1 MNYIPFFS
9 AVTIDSDANWI
20 TVIIAFLISTIGP
33 FAGTYLYLKNSNKL
47 LGAAAGALNKASKWG
62 QKHANKYAKEK
73 YDNSQFGIHRATS
86 KAFKNQAAR
95 ERAFSGDTRLSKLG
109 IGGVGAFAG
118 GTMPWNKRGKEKL
131 TNYADSQRDK
141 IYQEEY
147 AASKASIQRDPS
159 AAYGAGNAEAYLKRQ
174 IASGASKAQIHA
186 ATENLL
192 SQNGGGTTLKNLLSG
207 EGKDPAEK
215 AANVATLKTLADNEE
230 MWNGA
235 MKGAANDSKFMG
247 KHTDVKN
254 AVINK
259 NPQFRQAAQE
269 GWSENFMGEN
279 FKADAQITDNN
290 GNTYGPIAD
299 GTEKGWG
306 WVGERSHMILGT
318 HQSNA
323 KALSSQVT
331 YAAAVQAKN
340 AIDNGAD
347 GGADPLIKAMIADI
361 VAAGAPAPG
370 GAKNNYVVPP
380 TPPAWHTTP
389 RPPTP

>member
-1 MNYIPFFS
+1 MNYISFFS

-147 AASKASIQRDPS
+147 AASKASIQRDSS
-159 AAYGAGNAEAYLKRQ
+159 AAYGAGNAEAYLKKQ

-192 SQNGGGTTLKNLLSG
+192 SQNGGGTTLKNLLST
-207 EGKDPAEK
+207 DSD
-215 AANVATLKTLADNEE
+215 TLRALAGNEE

-259 NPQFRQAAQE
+259 NPYFRQAALD

-279 FKADAQITDNN
+279 FKAGEYLKDGSGAVVKQKDEA
-290 GNTYGPIAD
+290 GNLVPVEIAD

-331 YAAAVQAKN
+331 YAAAVQAQS

-370 GAKNNYVVPP
+370 GAKNNYVPP
-380 TPPAWHTTP
+380 TNAAA
-389 RPPTP
+389 RPDWYKQ